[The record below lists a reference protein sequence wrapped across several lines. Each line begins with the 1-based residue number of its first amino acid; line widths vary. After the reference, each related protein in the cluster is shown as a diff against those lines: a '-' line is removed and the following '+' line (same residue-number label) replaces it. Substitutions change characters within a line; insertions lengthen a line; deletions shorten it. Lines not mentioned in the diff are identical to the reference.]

1 MKDTAVFFF
10 DTVTWF
16 FTQPVKCCMTRLTAC
31 ERQGNVKYCKKTL
44 VENTDFNVLKFT
56 IKVILSSSANVLKAL

>member
-1 MKDTAVFFF
+1 MKDTAVFF

-16 FTQPVKCCMTRLTAC
+16 FTQPVKRCMTRLTAC
-31 ERQGNVKYCKKTL
+31 ERQGKAKYCEKTL
-44 VENTDFNVLKFT
+44 VKNTDFNVLKFT